1 MACTSQYDMSTKMTA
16 AVAVVVT
23 AVVVTFLAAFTA
35 TPEAITQLVMGGM
48 AFFVTVLVLLI
59 VLWLPWMRALP
70 ESRQKKVIWLVAASA
85 GVAVCCLPFALWLFR
100 P

>member
-1 MACTSQYDMSTKMTA
+1 MSTKMTA

-35 TPEAITQLVMGGM
+35 TPDAVIQLVTGGM
-48 AFFVTVLVLLI
+48 ACLATGLVLLI
-59 VLWLPWMRALP
+59 LLWLPWMRALP
-70 ESRQKKVIWLVAASA
+70 ESRQKKVIWLVAATT
-85 GVAVCCLPFALWLFR
+85 GFAVCCLPFALWLFR